1 MERFQHLVKIIMNV
15 ALPIIDIGTDINF
28 TLDMY
33 FNYDNFPLVHRI
45 RTCYDSKEEDIGFIF
60 ILSGEDYL

>member
-1 MERFQHLVKIIMNV
+1 MNV

-60 ILSGEDYL
+60 ILSGKDYL